1 MRRAIVLVLLVAAA
15 AASASGANGRPA
27 GIHLI
32 RHVVVIMQEN
42 RSFDSY
48 FGTYPGADGI
58 PQGTCVP
65 DPRTESCLQPYHDTA
80 DRNAGGPHDHVDA
93 VARHRR
99 REDGRLRRTGG
110 VRTPARMHG
119 ARRRADVLARAEG
132 ARRHGLPRLAR
143 DPELLVV
150 RAPLR
155 PAGPHVPA
163 RPLVEPAGAPV
174 HGLRLVGDVRDEGR
188 PDELPRGGAGA
199 GLAAGRAAEHDGRR
213 SRLRLD
219 RSHVPLAQGA
229 RELALLR
236 REGKPAGL
244 RRQRDV
250 LRAGSAER
258 EDAGHLEPAA
268 VLRHGAATTV
278 SCRTSRRFRT
288 SSARRGGERC
298 LRCRGSRPRRP

>member
-1 MRRAIVLVLLVAAA
+1 MRRAVVLVLLVAAA

-65 DPRTESCLQPYHDTA
+65 DPRTDVVPAAVPRHRRSQRRRAARP
-80 DRNAGGPHDHVDA
+80 RRRGP
-93 VARHRR
+93 RHRR

-132 ARRHGLPRLAR
+132 AGRHGLPRLAR
-143 DPELLVV
+143 DPELLVL

-188 PDELPRGGAGA
+188 PDELPRGRTGA

-229 RELALLR
+229 CELALLR

-250 LRAGSAER
+250 LRAGTAER

-268 VLRHGAATTV
+268 VLRHGAQRWSAGE
-278 SCRTSRRFRT
+278 RRAA
-288 SSARRGGERC
+288 SGLLHARRGGERC